1 MAITKTMEQA
11 YNDQLREELASAYLY
26 LSMSAYFERKDL
38 PGFAHWMH
46 IQFQEEMAHHIRF
59 FNYMVARAG
68 EIRLQAIAAPTYEWA
83 NPLEV
88 FKATLAHEQHITER
102 INFLMGLAHQ
112 EKDFASTQFL
122 QWFVNEQVEEEANVS
137 KIIGQLKLV
146 GEAGLYLLDKELGQR
161 VFVDPNAQGTQA

>member
-1 MAITKTMEQA
+1 MAISKTMELA
-11 YNDQLREELASAYLY
+11 YNDQLREELSSAYLY
-26 LSMSAYFERKDL
+26 LSMSAYFERRDL

-46 IQFQEEMAHHIRF
+46 IQFQEEMAHHQKF

-68 EIRLQAIAAPTYEWA
+68 EIRLQAIGAPAFEWV

-88 FKATLAHEQHITER
+88 FKATLLHEQHITER
-102 INFLMGLAHQ
+102 INYLMSLAHQ
-112 EKDFASTQFL
+112 EKDFASAQFL

-146 GEAGLYLLDKELGQR
+146 GDAGLYLHDKELAQR
-161 VFVDPNAQGTQA
+161 VFVDPNAQASQA

>member
-1 MAITKTMEQA
+1 MSITKTMEQA

-26 LSMSAYFERKDL
+26 LSMSSYFERTDL
-38 PGFAHWMH
+38 PGFAHWMY

-59 FNYMVARAG
+59 FNYMVTRTG
-68 EIRLQAIAAPTYEWA
+68 EIRLQGISAPDFQWE

-88 FKATLAHEQHITER
+88 FKATLVHERHITER
-102 INFLMGLAHQ
+102 INHLMALAHQ

-146 GEAGLYLLDKELGQR
+146 GDAGLYLLDKELAQR
-161 VFVDPNAQGTQA
+161 VFVDPNAPGAQA